1 VVVLTSLTY
10 LIVSNICGVVV
21 APEVVEVSVDTCACL
36 PHFHSSCGVKKY
48 EIPQYTFNESES
60 MNDFDC

>member
-1 VVVLTSLTY
+1 MVLTCVMY
-10 LIVSNICGVVV
+10 LIVSSICGVVV
-21 APEVVEVSVDTCACL
+21 APGAVEVSVGTCACL